1 MELSFS
7 SYFNI
12 LRLNIIKI
20 IFTSFFISVF
30 SSYFF
35 NLDKVLGTLH
45 IEIEI
50 PQIQNSEVF
59 ENLNFKTSIA
69 QKSKNEALLLV
80 SNFDSFNFNKVQNFT
95 KDLKLSLEKNEIIRI
110 NFQKSFVENNGLK
123 YSIKNIYFNDK
134 IEREIVSEVNREYQ
148 NYQYIMLKQFKDI
161 NFNLL
166 RSEILQK
173 IKKRQDEYA
182 NIKNN
187 LSQVRKTELICFIN
201 CFEVSKKNDV
211 TILEKNDED
220 YFYLENKE
228 LNSLYDTLKII
239 DINVVEKKIAIN
251 ISFAPEA
258 PIFTRFQIFS
268 FIFLI
273 MVSLSAIFF
282 LLKENLDEKYRK
294 D

>member
-7 SYFNI
+7 SYLNI

-20 IFTSFFISVF
+20 IFISFFISF
-30 SSYFF
+30 FISYFF
-35 NLDKVLGTLH
+35 NADKVLGTAH
-45 IEIEI
+45 IEIKI
-50 PQIQNSEVF
+50 PQTQNSTVL
-59 ENLNFKTSIA
+59 ENLNFETSVA
-69 QKSKNEALLLV
+69 QKNKNEALLLA
-80 SNFDSFNFNKVQNFT
+80 SNFDSFSFNKLENFT
-95 KDLKLSLEKNEIIRI
+95 KDLRSSLEKNEIIRNNALKI
-110 NFQKSFVENNGLK
+110 FVQNSGLK

-134 IEREIVSEVNREYQ
+134 IEKEIVSVVNREYQ
-148 NYQYIMLKQFKDI
+148 NYQYILSKQFKDI

-173 IKKRQDEYA
+173 IKKREDEYA

-187 LSQVRKTELICFIN
+187 LSQVRKTQLICFVN
-201 CFEVSKKNDV
+201 CFEVSQKNDV
-211 TILEKNDED
+211 TIFEKNDED

-228 LNSLYDTLKII
+228 LNSLYDSLKII
-239 DINVVEKKIAIN
+239 DINVAEKKIAIN
-251 ISFAPEA
+251 IIFAPDG
-258 PIFTRFQIFS
+258 PIFTKFQIFS

-273 MVSLSAIFF
+273 MLSLSAIFF

>member
-7 SYFNI
+7 SYLNI

-20 IFTSFFISVF
+20 IFISFFISVF

-45 IEIEI
+45 LEIEI
-50 PQIQNSEVF
+50 PQTQNSKVF

-95 KDLKLSLEKNEIIRI
+95 KDLKLSLEKNEIISN
-110 NFQKSFVENNGLK
+110 NFQKTFVENNGLK

-182 NIKNN
+182 SIKNN
-187 LSQVRKTELICFIN
+187 LSQVRKTQLICFIN
-201 CFEVSKKNDV
+201 CFEVSQKNDV